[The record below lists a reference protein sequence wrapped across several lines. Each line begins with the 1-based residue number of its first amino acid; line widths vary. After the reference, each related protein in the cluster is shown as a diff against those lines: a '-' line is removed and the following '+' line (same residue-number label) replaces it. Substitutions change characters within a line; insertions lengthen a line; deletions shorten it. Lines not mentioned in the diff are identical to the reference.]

1 MAHYQGRI
9 LTFGRRMGRAL
20 TPERQKLVEEL
31 LPQITINPSD
41 LSQGWQIPPQELQL
55 EIGFGRGDHLAVR
68 AQNNPHIGYI
78 GCEPFVNGV
87 AHLLKLIKQHNI
99 DNIRMWTDDARIL
112 LDQVPAHSLHKIF
125 IFYPDPWPKL
135 KHHNR
140 RLITAEFL
148 THLSTKLV
156 LGGELQIA
164 TDHKD
169 YAQWILLRL
178 QANSQF
184 SSETTSDWRD
194 FPADF
199 VPTRYQ
205 MRAERLGIKSYFFSF
220 STNR

>member
-1 MAHYQGRI
+1 MSHYQGRI

-112 LDQVPAHSLHKIF
+112 LDQVPAHS
-125 IFYPDPWPKL
+125 
-135 KHHNR
+135 
-140 RLITAEFL
+140 
-148 THLSTKLV
+148 
-156 LGGELQIA
+156 
-164 TDHKD
+164 
-169 YAQWILLRL
+169 
-178 QANSQF
+178 
-184 SSETTSDWRD
+184 
-194 FPADF
+194 
-199 VPTRYQ
+199 
-205 MRAERLGIKSYFFSF
+205 
-220 STNR
+220 